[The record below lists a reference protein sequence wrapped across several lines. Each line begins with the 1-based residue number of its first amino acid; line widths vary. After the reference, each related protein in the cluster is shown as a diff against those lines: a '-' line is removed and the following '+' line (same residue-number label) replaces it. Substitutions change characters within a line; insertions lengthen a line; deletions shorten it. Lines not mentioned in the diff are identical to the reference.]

1 MQWVTRLRVSVLLNT
16 ARALI
21 INFERYTMKYRE
33 KLAQQFA
40 GLEKL
45 SGSELRKRRDALN
58 RAGYMRTKQ
67 SATFSTN
74 VRGKT
79 KTKGSSKAPQG
90 WYTAGQFGR

>member
-1 MQWVTRLRVSVLLNT
+1 MQWVTRLIVSVLLNT

-45 SGSELRKRRDALN
+45 SGSTLQILSFTTRSIMTMNPPGLW
-58 RAGYMRTKQ
+58 KQ
-67 SATFSTN
+67 MD
-74 VRGKT
+74 
-79 KTKGSSKAPQG
+79 
-90 WYTAGQFGR
+90 